1 MWLTSI
7 GASSIILFVY
17 LAVSRLFLLFSL
29 SRTVSGYLMFGEDT
43 QGNILLNFPR
53 DSISPTV
60 ARIGLGFGIIC
71 HFPITYFAV
80 RTNLHSIFCSMRE
93 FHSLGLRFV

>member
-17 LAVSRLFLLFSL
+17 LAVSRTLRRAALFP
-29 SRTVSGYLMFGEDT
+29 VSGYLLFGEDT

-60 ARIGLGFGIIC
+60 ARVGLGFGIIC

-80 RTNLHSIFCSMRE
+80 RTNLHSIFCSARE